1 MTYWLI
7 MKNSDGTER
16 PFPIHNER
24 TVIGREAQ
32 SHVRVAIPTV
42 APRHCEI
49 ILRGEELRLADL
61 GSPHGT
67 LHNGSPVREAI
78 LNERDELTVGP
89 VTFEVRRALEGG
101 ERMPAE
107 VKAVLGISPAKSSP
121 DSR

>member
-1 MTYWLI
+1 VTYWLV
-7 MKNSDGTER
+7 MKNSDGSER

-24 TVIGREAQ
+24 TVIGREDQ
-32 SHVRVAIPTV
+32 SHVRVPIPTV

-67 LHNGSPVREAI
+67 LHNGAPVREAI

-89 VTFEVRRALEGG
+89 VTFEVRRAVEGAD
-101 ERMPAE
+101 RVLTE
-107 VKAVLGISPAKSSP
+107 VRSLPGVQGAPVTRIA
-121 DSR
+121 R